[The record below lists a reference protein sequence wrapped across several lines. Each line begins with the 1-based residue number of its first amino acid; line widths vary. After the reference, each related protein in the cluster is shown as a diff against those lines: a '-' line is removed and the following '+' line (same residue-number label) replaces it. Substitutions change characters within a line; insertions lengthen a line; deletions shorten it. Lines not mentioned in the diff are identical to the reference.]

1 MERVGDIESK
11 IIFEEGDDIRVLRG
25 IIESEDEFFVTLKRK
40 DGIFKIAKRKIV
52 RIEQINHTEE
62 YDAVQK

>member
-1 MERVGDIESK
+1 MERAGDIESK

-40 DGIFKIAKRKIV
+40 DGTFKIAKRKIV